1 MVFSGVGVAMT
12 IVNVSNTVYSQGS
25 EGSVGCQIGFKAASC
40 CSGLSRACYSAVF
53 IATIIVGMKY
63 ICPLSA

>member
-1 MVFSGVGVAMT
+1 MSVILYTVKDPKEF
-12 IVNVSNTVYSQGS
+12 VS
-25 EGSVGCQIGFKAASC
+25 CKIGFKAASC
-40 CSGLSRACYSAVF
+40 RSGLSRAYYSAVF